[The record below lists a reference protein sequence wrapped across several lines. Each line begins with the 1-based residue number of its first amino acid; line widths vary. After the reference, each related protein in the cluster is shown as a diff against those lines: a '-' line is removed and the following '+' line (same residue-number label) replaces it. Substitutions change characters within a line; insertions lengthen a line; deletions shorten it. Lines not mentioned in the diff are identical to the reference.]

1 MIVQKWNTLDFG
13 VINQINYSFEFDVIE
28 QLNY

>member
-1 MIVQKWNTLDFG
+1 MIVQMWNTLDCG